1 MIYEASGP
9 IPCSH
14 DPAPVVE
21 KSLPKRFWD
30 ARREVADDYVRNVPP
45 SALCLRQ
52 TPVESQVRTDA
63 AYVTALIRYLLSN
76 IYGGINLLLEYR
88 YILYPTDHPIFKEQA
103 YITVKSNPPTV
114 NISGLWNMF
123 TRHRVIRP
131 AADGPSPPEPQREP
145 EREPTQY
152 HPTVEDVLQAKSI
165 LLAIASFPL
174 ELVDTIIDVAEYW
187 PCSTTLNTGRYR
199 IRDVSWGP
207 HGSGDH
213 FLVSQVI
220 PQL

>member
-1 MIYEASGP
+1 MPKTTPCRITGTYRCCLRHSLDTVPVIKHMWYMEAS
-9 IPCSH
+9 IYFSNTH
-14 DPAPVVE
+14 IYYIQRITQFS
-21 KSLPKRFWD
+21 KNRHISQ
-30 ARREVADDYVRNVPP
+30 RN
-45 SALCLRQ
+45 Q
-52 TPVESQVRTDA
+52 
-63 AYVTALIRYLLSN
+63 
-76 IYGGINLLLEYR
+76 
-88 YILYPTDHPIFKEQA
+88 K
-103 YITVKSNPPTV
+103 PPTV
-114 NISGLWNMF
+114 IMSGLWNMF
-123 TRHRVIRP
+123 TRRRVIRP
-131 AADGPSPPEPQREP
+131 AADGPSPPEPEREP

-152 HPTVEDVLQAKSI
+152 HPTVQDVLQAKSI

-220 PQL
+220 PQLYCSRYPILTEE